1 MTRGRA
7 TFLKQGVFIAW
18 LFWLSACTAAV
29 PSPTPGAAMSPT
41 SPSSSSASAEA
52 VFAGGCFW
60 CMEAVFEQQP
70 GVIEAIAGYTGGH
83 LPNPTYEQVSSG
95 QTGHYEAVVVRYDP
109 TQTSYERLL
118 ETFWKH
124 IDPTD
129 PNGQF
134 YDRGPQYRTAIFY
147 LNAEQQHLAET
158 SKTRIAA
165 AHIFAQPLATQI
177 LPAGDFYV
185 AEGYHQNYYQTHPAQ
200 YQAYHLAS
208 GKDDFLADIWAQHPY
223 FRLFPERQPYWRG
236 YRKPTRAALRAL
248 LTPLQFAVTQENATE
263 PPFQNAYWDH
273 HAAGIYVDVVSGEPL
288 FSSRDKYDSGSGWP
302 SFTRPLEPANIV
314 TREDFQMGMLRTEV
328 RSRHADSH
336 LGHVFPDGPPPT
348 NTRYCI
354 NAAALRFIPVEDLV
368 KQGYSAYLS
377 LFAP

>member
-1 MTRGRA
+1 MQST
-7 TFLKQGVFIAW
+7 T
-18 LFWLSACTAAV
+18 
-29 PSPTPGAAMSPT
+29 SPTPTAT
-41 SPSSSSASAEA
+41 AEA

-70 GVIEAIAGYTGGH
+70 GVIEAISGYTGGDV
-83 LPNPTYEQVSSG
+83 PNPTYEQVSGG

-118 ETFWKH
+118 EVFWKH

-129 PNGQF
+129 PGGQF

-147 LNAEQQHLAET
+147 IDEEQKVLAEE
-158 SKTRIAA
+158 SKARIAA
-165 AHIFAQPLATQI
+165 AGIFDKPLATQI
-177 LPAGDFYV
+177 LPAGAFYV
-185 AEGYHQNYYQTHPAQ
+185 AEAYHQDYYRTHPAQ
-200 YQAYHLAS
+200 YQAYHLS
-208 GKDDFLADIWAQHPY
+208 TGKDDFFADIWAQHPY
-223 FRLFPERQPYWRG
+223 FRLFPERQAYWRG
-236 YRKPTRAALRAL
+236 YRKPSLAALRAL

-263 PPFQNAYWDH
+263 PPFQNAYVDN

-288 FSSRDKYDSGSGWP
+288 FSSTDKYNSGSGWP

-314 TREDFQMGMLRTEV
+314 TREDSSMGMVRTEV

-348 NTRYCI
+348 GTRYCI
-354 NAAALRFIPVEDLV
+354 NSAALRFIPVEDLV
-368 KQGYSAYLS
+368 SQGYSAYLP
-377 LFAP
+377 LFEP